1 MKKINEQSRR
11 DPRLEALFKQ
21 VKLWQQLENQV
32 ATLLPPNLKGH
43 FKVACVEG
51 NTLILFAN
59 NNMVGSRL
67 KMILPSLVPSLQSI
81 NTQIEQVR
89 VKIKPHTE
97 PIKIIKN
104 TQLGPEAVAAI
115 EDGVQQLQ
123 HHPEL
128 ARVLQNFANKQK
140 R

>member
-1 MKKINEQSRR
+1 MKKINEQSQR
-11 DPRLEALFKQ
+11 DPRLEALFRQ
-21 VKLWQQLENQV
+21 VRLWQQIENQV
-32 ATLLPPNLKGH
+32 TNLLPYNLKGH
-43 FKVACVEG
+43 FKVACIEG
-51 NTLILFAN
+51 NTLIIFAN

-97 PIKIIKN
+97 PIKTIKN
-104 TQLGPEAVAAI
+104 TQLGPEAVTAI
-115 EDGVQQLQ
+115 ENGVKQLQ